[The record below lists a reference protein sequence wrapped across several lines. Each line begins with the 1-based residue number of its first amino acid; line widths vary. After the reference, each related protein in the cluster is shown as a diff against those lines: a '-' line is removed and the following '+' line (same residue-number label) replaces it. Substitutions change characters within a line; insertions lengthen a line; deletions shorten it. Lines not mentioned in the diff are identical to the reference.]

1 MTVEVLSVSR
11 YPWINKTGVDLIV
24 TYFESKASGKEA
36 KKMKAEEIFEKSP
49 VWKAI
54 AKLCIPVIFVML
66 VTTAYNMA
74 DMLFVGQTGDADQ
87 VAAISLSSP
96 LFMLLM
102 TCGTLVGGGGC
113 AVISRALGAKDYP
126 VAKACSSACL
136 VLSVLFGV
144 LISIS
149 VLSVP
154 DFFVGLFGAN
164 ETTWQFTKEYITVMA
179 LGAPVVIFSSAF
191 PNLLR
196 TDGDTVT
203 GAAVSILGSVI
214 NIILDPI
221 FISVLDMG
229 VRGAAIAT
237 VLSNI
242 VTSYI
247 ILSRVCRK
255 TSVLSLNPLYAVRYL
270 RSFWLVLSLGIPSAV
285 SNLLGGFVGII
296 SNHISI
302 QYGAEVVAAMG
313 IGGKPG
319 MIVAMIVMG
328 LALGVQPMLAYNF
341 GSGNKARIR
350 ETIKKTTLL
359 ILLVGSALTAAC
371 FVFRRSIV
379 GLFLNDPALMDL
391 SCHITV
397 ISLLTMPVIGLNY
410 LAVSY
415 LQAIGLAGKASLLSV
430 ARQGL
435 LFVPILLLLHALFR
449 MEGIFWAGPAADFA
463 ATLISVYFLLRYPQ
477 KQSK

>member
-1 MTVEVLSVSR
+1 M
-11 YPWINKTGVDLIV
+11 KT
-24 TYFESKASGKEA
+24 
-36 KKMKAEEIFEKSP
+36 EEIFEKSP

-54 AKLCIPVIFVML
+54 AKMCIPVIFVML

-96 LFMLLM
+96 LYMLLM

-113 AVISRALGAKDYP
+113 AVISRALGAKDLP
-126 VAKACSSACL
+126 LVKACSSACL
-136 VLSVLFGV
+136 ILSVLSGV
-144 LISIS
+144 LVSIS
-149 VLSVP
+149 VLSIP
-154 DFFVGLFGAN
+154 DYFVGLFGAN
-164 ETTWQFTKEYITVMA
+164 ETTWQYTKEYVTIMA
-179 LGAPVVIFSSAF
+179 FGAPVVVFSSAF

-242 VTSYI
+242 VTSCI

-255 TSVLSLNPLYAVRYL
+255 TSVLALNPLYAVRYL
-270 RSFWLVLSLGIPSAV
+270 RSFWLVLSLGIPSAI

-302 QYGAEVVAAMG
+302 RYGAEVVAAMG

-328 LALGVQPMLAYNF
+328 LALGVQPMLAYNY
-341 GSGNKARIR
+341 GSGNTARIR
-350 ETIKKTTLL
+350 ETLRKTTLL
-359 ILLVGSALTAAC
+359 ILIVGSTLAVTC

-379 GLFLNDPALMDL
+379 CLFLNDPTLMDL
-391 SCHITV
+391 SCHIAV
-397 ISLLTMPVIGLNY
+397 IGLLTMPVIGLNY

-415 LQAIGLAGKASLLSV
+415 LQAIGFAGKASLLSV
-430 ARQGL
+430 ARQGF

-463 ATLISVYFLLRYPQ
+463 ATLISVYFLLRSPK